1 MTISL
6 NVMPIGDSI
15 TQGTGSSTNYGGYRG
30 QLFTIKPT
38 YLGLPYRSCG
48 SNTLNL
54 FGGENKWCGA
64 SGYRIDQINPE
75 VQRDCVQWEW
85 DVALVHVGTNDA
97 TQRNSG
103 GTPTL
108 ATSQANLTIMLDYLR
123 AARPTGRV
131 FFMKIIPSTTA
142 AVDTLIDAQ
151 NTAFAAQIAARSD
164 AAYITIVDVYSD
176 FKANANWATEYMSD
190 ATHPNNMGY
199 RVMATSLA
207 TALTAAGY

>member
-1 MTISL
+1 MSAL
-6 NVMPIGDSI
+6 NIMFVGDSI
-15 TQGTGSSTNYGGYRG
+15 TQGTGGSTNFGGYRG
-30 QLFTIKPT
+30 QLLSIKPT
-38 YLGLPYRSCG
+38 YQGLPYRTVG

-64 SGYRIDQINPE
+64 SGYRIDQLNPE
-75 VQRDCVQWEW
+75 VQRDCVQFPWNI
-85 DVALVHVGTNDA
+85 ALLHVGTNDA

-123 AARPTGRV
+123 AARPNAQV

-151 NTAFAAQIAARSD
+151 NTAFAAQIAARAD

-190 ATHPNNMGY
+190 ATHPNNYGY
-199 RVMATSLA
+199 RVMAVTLA
-207 TALTAAGY
+207 NALTAAGY